1 MREIKEVR
9 DSTLDTKTETK
20 ERVYLVPP
28 VRLAFAHLIKPYDLA
43 HIVQVALATGH
54 CELFLVGN
62 GLRLDNPKV
71 ISKVAS
77 WNIAKKEIENL
88 PVAYISSVA
97 ALKDISKE
105 RLVGTSPHAT
115 TNAFDFAWQDT
126 DLIVLGPPS
135 GGLSKHDANLMDEIV
150 NIPTLQNVPFL
161 TIPTV
166 VPILTYHILTQRG
179 LWSKLER

>member
-135 GGLSKHDANLMDEIV
+135 GFSKRDANLMDEIV

-166 VPILTYHILTQRG
+166 VPTLTYHILTQRG